1 MQFVY
6 VLTSSQNDLYY
17 EQFFLSVYS
26 LRLYNP
32 DAHITLLTDKP
43 TKDNLAGKRQHYEE
57 YITEIKVVETPPELN
72 RKESSRRI
80 KTSIG
85 NIIDDDF
92 LFIDCDTI
100 ICNKL
105 DTTFASDVIIGGVP
119 DTHVPLSKHYLREV
133 FRNDNRKLGFDSPF
147 KSDAYFN
154 GGILF
159 CRRHDLSKEFFSKWN
174 SLWNKSRLMGNSQDM
189 PSLNQANYE
198 MGNIIKE
205 LDGIWNCQ
213 ISHNGLPFLYNA
225 HIIHYYATSLAS
237 FTTPFLLS
245 SDDLLLSVKND
256 GRISDK
262 IKNLIHNPK
271 SAFVYNSRI
280 LADQV
285 IFDILESGYFSKLLW
300 LRRKHEKL
308 FWKLNGIV
316 NSIKKAG
323 YKKTG

>member
-1 MQFVY
+1 
-6 VLTSSQNDLYY
+6 
-17 EQFFLSVYS
+17 
-26 LRLYNP
+26 
-32 DAHITLLTDKP
+32 LTDKS
-43 TKDNLAGKRQHYEE
+43 TKNNLVGKRQHYEE
-57 YITEIKVVETPPELN
+57 LMTEIKVVETLPELT

-100 ICNKL
+100 VCRKL
-105 DTTFASDVIIGGVP
+105 DITFNSDVIIGGVP
-119 DTHVPLSKHYLREV
+119 DTHVPLSRHYLREV
-133 FRNDNRKLGFDSPF
+133 FQNDNKKLGFDSPF
-147 KSDAYFN
+147 KSDVYFN

-159 CRRHDLSKEFFSKWN
+159 CRRHDLVKEFFSKWN
-174 SLWNKSRLMGNSQDM
+174 LLWNKSRLMGNSQDM

-198 MGNIIKE
+198 MGNVIKE

-213 ISHNGLPFLYNA
+213 ISHNGLPFLYDAN
-225 HIIHYYATSLAS
+225 IIHYYATSLAS
-237 FTTPFLLS
+237 FRTPYLLA

-256 GRISDK
+256 GCISDK
-262 IKNLIHNPK
+262 IKNLIKNPK
-271 SAFVYNSRI
+271 TAFVYNSRI

-323 YKKTG
+323 YKKTALI